1 MGGLGGTI
9 FASLAAGFFG
19 SLVAQQFLDAVGD
32 FGFDEG
38 DTSEQ
43 AGDEGPYGDAG
54 GDYGSGDYGGGD
66 FGGGD
71 FGGGF

>member
-1 MGGLGGTI
+1 
-9 FASLAAGFFG
+9 LAAGFVG
-19 SLVAQQFLDAVGD
+19 SLVAQQFLDSVGD

-43 AGDEGPYGDAG
+43 SGDEGTYDDAG
-54 GDYGSGDYGGGD
+54 SDYGGGD